1 LGYIPL
7 IYITITYCAVVVL
20 TIINE
25 ICIENNLSDL
35 IEVIISLVSII
46 FPPFALVG
54 VTIAGFFE
62 RLNVSLQKIEDEL
75 SDDFSPYRI
84 QEWYFLVMIL
94 MVTTIFYFSNLI
106 LINKRIYY
114 IIYNKFY
121 KNISKKPKNKKNRNF
136 INDNKDVHEEYILVK
151 NNINNYAICVVN
163 IYMERKVTYDNNNK
177 KFQKLIKKEK
187 KNTNYGNI
195 HKSDY
200 CNSTCFVKTIID
212 DVTFGINKQE
222 CFCILGPKCSG
233 KTSLLDMI
241 TKFIIPTDGKIYFNG
256 KDLKNISLKDL
267 SISYCTENDTYW
279 KDLNLYEQ
287 IKYELELRGCSSKD
301 AKTYAKQYI
310 QIFDLEKVQNIKIYL
325 LNDTIK
331 RIVKFIITICSQTD
345 IIVLDEPTKGMDI
358 SSRIKIWE
366 VIQQIQKSRP
376 NTTIIIATSSCEE
389 TQTLCDRICIL
400 VNGQLKCIGT
410 PEELEKN
417 YCQRFM
423 LKVQTKSILKFQQ
436 KILRESH
443 LFGHDYIIEDEFESH
458 ITYNVSLEQEIGNV
472 FEVMEQC
479 KISGLVTEYSFSKL
493 TLQQLYLNYAKY
505 QIITENK

>member
-1 LGYIPL
+1 M
-7 IYITITYCAVVVL
+7 L
-20 TIINE
+20 TVINE
-25 ICIENNLSDL
+25 IYIEHNLSFL
-35 IEVIISLVSII
+35 IEIYISLVSII
-46 FPPFALVG
+46 FPPFALIG
-54 VTIAGFFE
+54 VIVAGFFE
-62 RLNVSLQKIEDEL
+62 RLNVSIQKIEDEL
-75 SDDFSPYRI
+75 SDDFSPYSI
-84 QEWYFLVMIL
+84 QGWYYLVMVLIG
-94 MVTTIFYFSNLI
+94 TTIFYFGILI

-114 IIYNKFY
+114 IKYNKFH
-121 KNISKKPKNKKNRNF
+121 KNISKKLKNKKNRNF
-136 INDNKDVHEEYILVK
+136 INDNKDVHEEYISVK
-151 NNINNYAICVVN
+151 NNINNYAICVIN
-163 IYMERKVTYDNNNK
+163 LYMERKVTYGNINEES
-177 KFQKLIKKEK
+177 QKLIKEK
-187 KNTNYGNI
+187 KKNSEYGDI

-200 CNSTCFVKTIID
+200 CNSTPFVKTIID

-241 TKFIIPTDGKIYFNG
+241 TNLNLPTNGNIYFNG
-256 KDLKNISLKDL
+256 KNLRKISLDDL
-267 SISYCTENDTYW
+267 SMSYCTENDTYW
-279 KDLNLYEQ
+279 KDLKINEQ
-287 IKYELELRGCSSKD
+287 IIYELGLRGCSSED
-301 AKTYAKQYI
+301 AKTYTEQYI
-310 QIFDLEKVQNIKIYL
+310 QYFDLEKVQNNKIYL

-358 SSRIKIWE
+358 NSRKKIWE

-389 TQTLCDRICIL
+389 AQILCDRVCIL

-423 LKVQTKSILKFQQ
+423 LKVQTKSISKFQQ
-436 KILRESH
+436 KIFRESH

-458 ITYNVSLEQEIGNV
+458 ITFNVSLEQEIGNV

-479 KISGLVTEYSFSKL
+479 KASGLVMEYSFSKL

-505 QIITENK
+505 QIITDNIY